1 MKHTLELKSLFAVIL
16 CFLMSSVSYG
26 ATIHQSN
33 VRTAQHQ
40 LAPGAQVAIIPPRG
54 SKVSSSFVGF
64 QVGST
69 ATIKITEQRG
79 PFNQNIGSYTKDYW
93 IQKGY
98 TYKQSSNV
106 VLNGQPAMLFEL
118 NRPDETGKEL
128 GVWLFV
134 LGDTRR
140 TILIEGA
147 FPKGGPESQPIR
159 RALLSAYLQVDQ
171 VGNRTPGFSVNV
183 AGTPFQFAESVA
195 GVRYYTPDAKPVP
208 DPITNAFF
216 SITKRNGPVAPEQQQ
231 EFLKKHA
238 SARLGEDGMADA
250 TLKPIVRAG
259 LKGYELE
266 ANIDGARVRK
276 RVQGS
281 TRTRSLR
288 GAYYL
293 VALFAGDGIYIM
305 EGVAAREATNNVGYF
320 KRIASTFTL
329 K

>member
-1 MKHTLELKSLFAVIL
+1 ML
-16 CFLMSSVSYG
+16 CFLMSSVAYG

-54 SKVSSSFVGF
+54 SKVSTSFIGF
-64 QVGST
+64 QVGAN

-79 PFNQNIGSYTKDYW
+79 SFSQNVGSYTKEYW
-93 IQKGY
+93 TQKGY
-98 TYKQSSNV
+98 TYKQRSDV

-118 NRPDETGKEL
+118 SKSDESGNEL
-128 GVWLFV
+128 GVWVFA
-134 LGDTRR
+134 LGDARR
-140 TILIEGA
+140 TIFLEGS
-147 FPKGGPESQPIR
+147 FPKGAPEAQAIR

-171 VGNRTPGFSVNV
+171 VGNRAAAFSVTV
-183 AGTPFQFAESVA
+183 AGTPFQFAETVA

-208 DPITNAFF
+208 NPLTNAFF
-216 SITKRNGPVAPEQQQ
+216 SIGKISPVVPADQQQ
-231 EFLKKHA
+231 EFIKKHA
-238 SARLGEDGMADA
+238 SARIAEEAMPEVA
-250 TLKPIVRAG
+250 LKPIVRAG

-266 ANIDGARVRK
+266 GDVDGARVRK
-276 RVQGS
+276 RVQGT

-293 VALFAGDGIYIM
+293 VILFASDGAYVM
-305 EGVAAREATNNVGYF
+305 EGMAARDASNNLGQF
-320 KRIASTFTL
+320 RRIASTFTL